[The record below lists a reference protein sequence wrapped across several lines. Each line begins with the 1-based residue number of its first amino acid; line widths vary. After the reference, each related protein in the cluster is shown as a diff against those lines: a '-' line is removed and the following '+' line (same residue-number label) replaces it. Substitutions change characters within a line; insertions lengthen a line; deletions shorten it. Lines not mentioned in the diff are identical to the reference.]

1 MPSLKWIR
9 PEGRP
14 KVFSIYKKITSIGRA
29 GGNDVTLDDRAVAE
43 HHVQI
48 VFDGKAFNLNEVDL
62 EADIQVNQKKKR
74 RVRLEH
80 GDRIDLGRTASGGVE
95 LHFSLFDEGAVDRED
110 EDDEDED
117 DDPRR
122 TRAEIMGLRRLH
134 ELSVRLMHA
143 TSMDAQLEALM
154 DAVIDATSA
163 GKGFLVLLDA
173 VGAPARA
180 KDKGKDDTTASG
192 EGAALSPLGP
202 GSVEPRVAVARNLGG
217 RSLESAV
224 SQLSDSILRKV
235 IETRQPL
242 IVSDALSDTLF
253 GRSASV
259 MNLQL
264 ASVMCA
270 PLLAR
275 GELLGVI
282 YLGNDDV
289 RGLFSEATLDV
300 LTVFAAQAS
309 LLLQNAMLLDQL
321 RTDRDQLEEQ
331 LHEKTFGDLIGTNPS
346 LVEVFTKVKKVATTD
361 ISVLITGETG
371 TGKELIAREVHRRSQ
386 RKDGPFVVVNCG
398 AIPENLME
406 SELFG
411 HVRGAFT
418 GAIATRS
425 GKFQQASG
433 GTLFLDEIGEMPVAL
448 QVKLL
453 RALQERVVNKVGDA
467 KPERVDIRVIAAT
480 NRNLEEE
487 IKKSAFREDLY
498 YRLNVVN
505 LHLPPLRE
513 RGDDVVLLAKFLLSK
528 YAEEL
533 NPKVKGFTPNA
544 LIAIRKYEWPGNVRQ
559 LENRIKKAIVLCD
572 KTLVGPEDLD
582 LFPETLT
589 SIMTLAQAREEFQRR
604 YILEVL
610 ERNNGNRTKT
620 ARDLGVDPRTIF
632 RYLERE
638 SDAPAPMG
646 SGEGGESGGQLS

>member
-1 MPSLKWIR
+1 MPSLKWMR

-14 KVFSIYKKITSIGRA
+14 KVFSIYKKITSIGRT
-29 GGNDVTLDDRAVAE
+29 GGNDIAVEDRSVADY
-43 HHVQI
+43 HAQI
-48 VFDGKAFNLNEVDL
+48 LFDGKAFNLNEVDL

-80 GDRIDLGRTASGGVE
+80 GDRIDLGKAE
-95 LHFSLFDEGAVDRED
+95 LHFSLFDEGAEHKGD
-110 EDDEDED
+110 DDEEEAASDRD
-117 DDPRR
+117 GI
-122 TRAEIMGLRRLH
+122 AGLRRLH

-143 TSMDAQLEALM
+143 TSMSAQLDALM
-154 DAVIDATSA
+154 DAVLEATGA
-163 GKGFLVLLDA
+163 AKGFLVLLDPA
-173 VGAPARA
+173 VATA
-180 KDKGKDDTTASG
+180 GKSASSTTESG
-192 EGAALSPLGP
+192 ESQAL
-202 GSVEPRVAVARNLGG
+202 EPRVAVARNLAGK
-217 RSLESAV
+217 SLESAV

-253 GRSASV
+253 GRSLSV

-270 PLLAR
+270 PLLAK

-282 YLGNDDV
+282 YVGNDDI
-289 RGLFSEATLDV
+289 RGLFTEGTLDV

-321 RTDRDQLEEQ
+321 RSDKGQLEEQ
-331 LHEKTFGDLIGTNPS
+331 LHEKTFGDLVGTNPS
-346 LVEVFTKVKKVATTD
+346 LVEVFNKVKKVATTD
-361 ISVLITGETG
+361 ISVMITGETG
-371 TGKELIAREVHRRSQ
+371 TGKELIAREVHRRSG
-386 RKDGPFVVVNCG
+386 RKDGPFIIVNCG

-418 GAIATRS
+418 GAIATRG
-425 GKFQQASG
+425 GKFQAANG
-433 GTLFLDEIGEMPVAL
+433 GTLFLDELGEMPITL

-453 RALQERVVNKVGDA
+453 RALQERMVNKVGDA
-467 KPERVDIRVIAAT
+467 KSERVDIRVIAAT
-480 NRNLEEE
+480 NRNLEDE
-487 IKKSAFREDLY
+487 IKKGAFREDLY

-513 RGDDVVLLAKFLLSK
+513 RGDDVILLAKFLLQK
-528 YAEEL
+528 LALEL

-544 LIAIRKYEWPGNVRQ
+544 LIAIRKYDWPGNVRQ

-572 KTLVGPEDLD
+572 RTLVGPEDMD
-582 LFPETLT
+582 LFAETLQP
-589 SIMTLAQAREEFQRR
+589 IMTLTQAREEFQRR

-638 SDAPAPMG
+638 SDALP
-646 SGEGGESGGQLS
+646 SSDD

>member
-1 MPSLKWIR
+1 
-9 PEGRP
+9 
-14 KVFSIYKKITSIGRA
+14 
-29 GGNDVTLDDRAVAE
+29 
-43 HHVQI
+43 VQI

-632 RYLERE
+632 RYLEKE
-638 SDAPAPMG
+638 PDAPGPG
-646 SGEGGESGGQLS
+646 SSGEGDS